1 MWNGAEAARRGR
13 AGHAARFLRAAAL
26 AAAVLLASL
35 GLSSAPAAAQ
45 AAEVT
50 TAGTLRVVHA
60 PRHRALAREVV
71 AQARRPL
78 PLPGFGAG
86 GVPDSTTIVLAP
98 SPADFAAATGG
109 GAPEWAGGVAI
120 PGLRRIVLPVYPSAA
135 VRQQDAA
142 ATLRHE
148 VVHLALHA
156 RLGDDIPRW
165 FNEGYAEVASGSW
178 DAEQAWQLRV
188 AFLLGRVPPLDSLTL
203 DWPREAARARFA
215 YLLSATAV
223 QHLQRLGGE
232 RGFTML
238 MERWR
243 EQGSL
248 DRALRSTYGMTL
260 GTFED
265 SWAKDVRRR
274 YGWVLAVSN
283 AALVWLIA
291 TALAMIAW
299 IPRRRRNRRRLAAME
314 AEDRQRTP
322 PRPAWAGAG
331 DAGDDGMVDGLDPDD
346 GAEPE
351 DGGDDPYE
359 RTEARRYGSP

>member
-1 MWNGAEAARRGR
+1 MWNGAEAARGRR
-13 AGHAARFLRAAAL
+13 AGHAARLLRAAAL
-26 AAAVLLASL
+26 AAAVLLAFL
-35 GLSSAPAAAQ
+35 GFPPAPAAAQ

-50 TAGTLRVVHA
+50 SAGTLRVLHA
-60 PRHRALAREVV
+60 PRHRALAREVI

-86 GVPDSTTIVLAP
+86 GLPDSATIVLAP

-120 PGLRRIVLPVYPSAA
+120 PSLRRIVLPVYPSAA

-232 RGFTML
+232 RGFALL
-238 MERWR
+238 MQRWQR
-243 EQGSL
+243 EGSL
-248 DRALRSTYGMTL
+248 DRALRSTYGMTV

-265 SWAKDVRRR
+265 DWAKDVRKR

-283 AALVWLIA
+283 AALIWLAA

-331 DAGDDGMVDGLDPDD
+331 DADDDASYDDPEG
-346 GAEPE
+346 GADSE
-351 DGGDDPYE
+351 DDDPYGS
-359 RTEARRYGSP
+359 TEVRADAEHR